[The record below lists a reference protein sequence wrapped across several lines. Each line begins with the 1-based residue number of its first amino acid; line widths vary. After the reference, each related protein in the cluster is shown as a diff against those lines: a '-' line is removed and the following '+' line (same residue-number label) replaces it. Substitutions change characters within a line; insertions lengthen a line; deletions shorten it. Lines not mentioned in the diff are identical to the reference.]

1 MDTPNREHTSG
12 IPSPGG
18 GTGFRADGIAT
29 VVLVKRMLRPTL
41 VKVAASVGI
50 VMVIWIGYVQARK
63 LIRRVSVPIVSEYVV
78 EAVKRTNVIEELSVA
93 GTLYPDTSVFVKAIE
108 SGIVAE
114 VNVNEGQA
122 VTKGQLLGKMDERF
136 LRQEIE
142 KAEENLA
149 ESENRVEDF
158 RRELAACKEQNLLE
172 DTSFKNKILA
182 LSEAARRMRTLYENG
197 AASLHEYEEACL
209 KLEEAEGALRVF
221 EARARAKESGLETE
235 LARAERELKD
245 CDAHVNL
252 LTKDKEKLAIRA
264 PAQGGVTQCLVMS
277 GSAVSVGTDLF
288 EVTDMD
294 SLKVRIDVPENE
306 IGKVRVGQRATV
318 EIWGSA
324 YQGEVESIAPR
335 TERRTSQGAA
345 QGVEQVVSAMI
356 RFERADREFEQDDS
370 GQTRLHSGMS
380 ARVRIEIGRLDDVLT
395 LPRGPYLAHADGF
408 VFVVEGDMAYKR
420 DVSLQLASAQ
430 HVLVRGGLSEGDT
443 VIISGYM
450 DYKDRDE
457 VRLAG
462 R

>member
-29 VVLVKRMLRPTL
+29 DVLVKRKLRPMW

-158 RRELAACKEQNLLE
+158 RRELAVCKEQNLLE

-182 LSEAARRMRTLYENG
+182 LS
-197 AASLHEYEEACL
+197 
-209 KLEEAEGALRVF
+209 

-245 CDAHVNL
+245 YDAHVNL
-252 LTKDKEKLAIRA
+252 LTKDKEKLAIRS